1 MSSMDKWV
9 VFIDCAQA
17 DQVIFDSLEEA
28 EKHFEHEVYWNP
40 EMDIWMGKLIKT
52 FRSSWDD

>member
-1 MSSMDKWV
+1 MDKWV
-9 VFIDCAQA
+9 VFIDHPQA

-28 EKHFEHEVYWNP
+28 EKYFEHEVRWNP
-40 EMDIWMGKLIKT
+40 EMDLCMGKLIKT